1 MAKLRDSHLGIGPNR
16 VSHDGERWHIKPPLN
31 YSVSASLPANT
42 ALIDRRAAARMEHAS
57 NEGQLLKRAVSLT
70 SPEVQAQVSTA
81 VARASA
87 VPVRSFFSS
96 DVGTEVEAAPPL
108 LPPPSVVELALEPVD
123 LRQVVNVKV
132 VRPQTTQSM
141 VAAAFAR
148 QPAMSARQFGA
159 TMAELT
165 VASREALSS
174 IHIYQVDMRDVPSAL
189 RSLSAVPDGDLPA
202 LEEAIRLRRSLEST
216 QLMDMEAANQAHL
229 DAAAVV
235 VAPSQPTVTNWIKA
249 DCAIAESVARFNND
263 KADGPKNYAWLCTD
277 KGGKADFK
285 QQNVGEFH
293 WDEESGLVETTLL
306 TCLETGGNA
315 EDNKSSFD
323 HAMSISGLGTPL
335 GHTSDSAGD
344 VLSGLLALMSVQLP
358 SYVAIGCWLHILNLM
373 ISGPFCS
380 TYGAAEWGV
389 ASLLRLVFMVH
400 YLLEYAIDAFKQAAT
415 AAGHAEW
422 GVLPQRGEVGRWW
435 SVFRAI
441 GDIYNDPDRLEFLV
455 TFFAQ
460 YYDKCQSPTYKPLFK
475 TVGEWLASEK
485 IKEEAMMLSCFYKT
499 FWAPHFEWFN
509 GRPRWLVAKGDIPTK
524 NNITGLRLGELPK
537 HLILM
542 FRHLCDLRCGSGSP
556 RAADTAVEWAP
567 WRAALARLAPDLRET
582 AQVQFA
588 RFLDGAEA
596 VLQKHGGRVL
606 VEFPDAALGDSDAT
620 CDGTNT
626 ISYEVMRRL
635 LHLYD
640 GGDDAG
646 HYVEIDSEKAVDV
659 EGEQVNLKELVHD
672 ICQFS
677 TGGGL
682 SSRSLFFTDDS
693 KVALI
698 RAFVATGEVSAE
710 LGLEIRRVIRPAL
723 VTSLAAEHYVHEAN
737 NQQQLQCSKRSEALV
752 HAVVVKRVNEV
763 LKDKMDAWD
772 KWQKSS
778 AQGATVNM
786 KRGVS
791 LSFRRPGQPVPRTAA
806 GTINKGMTY
815 MQISA
820 SRNRAQSY
828 VPGIVA
834 YAKAEA
840 ALRAA
845 DGTDHDA
852 HIAWRKAK
860 KAKKTNDNK
869 KKSNPTTAAALS
881 AVGSSIIPEKA
892 QSLLDNDNK
901 DTLDL
906 SAKNG
911 KTELIEE
918 LKARNADSY
927 PKVQS
932 GPNQGNPTGAVNI
945 PMLTSLLKAAN
956 DDRNIVVRKAAGAS
970 APAVPEWRR

>member
-323 HAMSISGLGTPL
+323 HAT
-335 GHTSDSAGD
+335 
-344 VLSGLLALMSVQLP
+344 
-358 SYVAIGCWLHILNLM
+358 
-373 ISGPFCS
+373 
-380 TYGAAEWGV
+380 
-389 ASLLRLVFMVH
+389 
-400 YLLEYAIDAFKQAAT
+400 
-415 AAGHAEW
+415 
-422 GVLPQRGEVGRWW
+422 
-435 SVFRAI
+435 
-441 GDIYNDPDRLEFLV
+441 
-455 TFFAQ
+455 
-460 YYDKCQSPTYKPLFK
+460 
-475 TVGEWLASEK
+475 
-485 IKEEAMMLSCFYKT
+485 
-499 FWAPHFEWFN
+499 
-509 GRPRWLVAKGDIPTK
+509 
-524 NNITGLRLGELPK
+524 
-537 HLILM
+537 
-542 FRHLCDLRCGSGSP
+542 
-556 RAADTAVEWAP
+556 
-567 WRAALARLAPDLRET
+567 
-582 AQVQFA
+582 
-588 RFLDGAEA
+588 
-596 VLQKHGGRVL
+596 
-606 VEFPDAALGDSDAT
+606 
-620 CDGTNT
+620 
-626 ISYEVMRRL
+626 
-635 LHLYD
+635 
-640 GGDDAG
+640 
-646 HYVEIDSEKAVDV
+646 
-659 EGEQVNLKELVHD
+659 
-672 ICQFS
+672 
-677 TGGGL
+677 
-682 SSRSLFFTDDS
+682 
-693 KVALI
+693 
-698 RAFVATGEVSAE
+698 
-710 LGLEIRRVIRPAL
+710 
-723 VTSLAAEHYVHEAN
+723 
-737 NQQQLQCSKRSEALV
+737 
-752 HAVVVKRVNEV
+752 
-763 LKDKMDAWD
+763 
-772 KWQKSS
+772 
-778 AQGATVNM
+778 
-786 KRGVS
+786 
-791 LSFRRPGQPVPRTAA
+791 
-806 GTINKGMTY
+806 
-815 MQISA
+815 
-820 SRNRAQSY
+820 
-828 VPGIVA
+828 
-834 YAKAEA
+834 
-840 ALRAA
+840 
-845 DGTDHDA
+845 
-852 HIAWRKAK
+852 
-860 KAKKTNDNK
+860 
-869 KKSNPTTAAALS
+869 
-881 AVGSSIIPEKA
+881 
-892 QSLLDNDNK
+892 LLDNDNK

-911 KTELIEE
+911 KTELIEG

-970 APAVPEWRR
+970 APAVPEWRRWRIATSRCLGGWFKFEV